1 MSESI
6 FDGKYCRVVVGKMD
20 EWVESILSNRSVVC
34 VVDSALEEIWRGRF
48 GGSVIAIEGGEGAKN
63 LDIARYL
70 WERLI
75 ELGATRQTLL
85 LAVGGGTI
93 CDLVGFVA
101 STYMRG
107 IESVYIPTTLLAQVD
122 AAIGGKCGINLG
134 GYKNMVG
141 SFHFPERVLCD
152 VSLLS
157 SLPEK
162 EWRAGMAEVIKTA
175 IVGDTELFDMLE
187 NTSLEEVRRNGAL
200 CTQIVSRCVAVK
212 CGIVER
218 DSHEKD
224 ERRLL
229 NLGHT
234 WGHAIESLS
243 GDYSHGEAV
252 AVGIAY
258 VTRKAVEQGLL
269 AEGDGARIVALLE
282 HYGLP
287 SEVPLSEEDLMRAT
301 AHDKKHKDGAVR
313 WVMPTSIGHCIV
325 V

>member
-20 EWVESILSNRSVVC
+20 EWVESILSKRSVVC

-63 LDIARYL
+63 LDVARHL

-187 NTSLEEVRRNGAL
+187 NTSLEEVRSDREL

-243 GDYSHGEAV
+243 GDYSHGDAV

-287 SEVPLSEEDLMRAT
+287 TEVPLSEEDLMRAT
-301 AHDKKHKDGAVR
+301 THDKKHKDGAVR

>member
-1 MSESI
+1 MTESI

-20 EWVESILSNRSVVC
+20 EWVESVLSKHSVVC

-63 LDIARYL
+63 LDVARYL

-162 EWRAGMAEVIKTA
+162 EWRAGIAEVIKTA

-187 NTSLEEVRRNGAL
+187 NTSLEEVRSDRAL
-200 CTQIVSRCVAVK
+200 CAQIVSRCVAVK

-287 SEVPLSEEDLMRAT
+287 TEVPLSEEDLMRAT